1 MEISTVPVYENKCFV
16 HVLVLNSADRLGFGD
31 TYYLD
36 LIDSKLN
43 GVRFKDKLFIREKKR
58 RID

>member
-1 MEISTVPVYENKCFV
+1 MEISTVPVYKNKCFV
-16 HVLVLNSADRLGFGD
+16 HVLNSADRLGFGD